1 MTQTAPSSR
10 LAAYD
15 AAFARDMQAL
25 QLANNAVF
33 ITALSGGP
41 DSTALACLA
50 DRYARSCGAVHH
62 AIIVNHNIRSDAT
75 NEAERVCKR
84 MQARAIATQ
93 IVTVQDKAPST
104 GIQEWARHQRFALLT
119 QQARQQRAVL
129 LFAHH
134 QADQAE
140 TVLMRLA
147 RGSGIAGLV
156 GMRDLTHRDAVP
168 VARPVLNWSADKLRD
183 VLALL
188 GCDYEDD
195 PSNRNYNFERVR
207 LRHFLRNGAASGFPT
222 IAAAQRLGQA
232 MAALSD
238 HCAAASTPIWEAATD
253 LWPSGHAVIDMG
265 RLHKLPDSMWR
276 YHARR
281 LIRQVGGN
289 RYGVSAA
296 ALDRLRA
303 RLLAARNSTLGGC
316 QFIRSMQPGEA
327 ARFYVVR
334 EIGRVPRECNVAAGD
349 DVIFAGCWRVRTAFS
364 GKLLNAGTAPHCV
377 GTTTA
382 APPPDMIA
390 ALPYIIRRVIPVLCT
405 LDGGLIYPQLEEVKS
420 CVTSTDT
427 ALSAQFLG
435 R

>member
-25 QLANNAVF
+25 QLANSTAF

-41 DSTALACLA
+41 DSSALACLA

-62 AIIVNHNIRSDAT
+62 AIIVNHNIRSEAT
-75 NEAERVCKR
+75 GEAERVCQR

-104 GIQEWARHQRFALLT
+104 GIQEWARHQRFVLLT
-119 QQARQQRAVL
+119 KQARQQRAVL
-129 LFAHH
+129 LLAHH

-147 RGSGIAGLV
+147 RGSGIAGLAA
-156 GMRDLTHRDAVP
+156 MRALTYRDAVP
-168 VARPVLNWSADKLRD
+168 VARPVLNWSVDQLRD
-183 VLALL
+183 LLSLL

-207 LRHFLRNGAASGFPT
+207 LRHFLRKGAACGFPT
-222 IAAAQRLGQA
+222 VAVGQRLGQA

-238 HCAAASTPIWEAATD
+238 HCAAASIPIWEAATD
-253 LWPSGHAVIDMG
+253 LWPSGHATIDMS
-265 RLHKLPDSMWR
+265 RLHKLPDPMWR

-303 RLLAARNSTLGGC
+303 RLLAGQNSTLGGC
-316 QFIRSMQPGEA
+316 QFIRSMQPSET

-334 EIGRVPRECNVAAGD
+334 EIGRVPREYNVAAGD
-349 DVIFAGCWRVRTAFS
+349 DVIFAGCWRVRTALA
-364 GKLLNAGTAPHCV
+364 GQLLNAGTAQHCD

-390 ALPYIIRRVIPVLCT
+390 TLPYIVRRVIPVLCT
-405 LDGGLIYPQLEEVKS
+405 LDGGLIYPQLSGVRS
-420 CVTSTDT
+420 YGTSADI

>member
-25 QLANNAVF
+25 QLANSSVF

-41 DSTALACLA
+41 DSSALACLA
-50 DRYARSCGAVHH
+50 DRYARSCGAAHQ

-75 NEAERVCKR
+75 DEAERVRQR

-104 GIQEWARHQRFALLT
+104 GIQEWARHQRFAALT
-119 QQARQQRAVL
+119 KQARQQRAVL

-147 RGSGIAGLV
+147 RGSGIAGLA
-156 GMRDLTHRDAVP
+156 GMRGLTYRDAVP
-168 VARPVLNWSADKLRD
+168 VARPLLNWSADQLRD

-188 GCDYEDD
+188 GCDFEDD
-195 PSNRNYNFERVR
+195 PSNRNYDFERVR
-207 LRHFLRNGAASGFPT
+207 LRRFLRKSAACGFPT
-222 IAAAQRLGQA
+222 IATAQRLGQA
-232 MAALSD
+232 MAAISD
-238 HCAAASTPIWEAATD
+238 HCAAVSTPIWEAATD
-253 LWPSGHAVIDMG
+253 LLPSGHAVIDMR
-265 RLHKLPDSMWR
+265 RLQKLPDSMWQ

-289 RYGVSAA
+289 RYGVSAR

-303 RLLAARNSTLGGC
+303 RVLAAQNSTLGGC
-316 QFIRSMQPGEA
+316 QFVRSMQPGEA

-334 EIGRVPRECNVAAGD
+334 EIGRVPQECDVAAGD

-364 GKLLNAGTAPHCV
+364 GKLLNAGTALQLKR
-377 GTTTA
+377 TTTA
-382 APPPDMIA
+382 APPPDAIA
-390 ALPYIIRRVIPVLCT
+390 ALPYIVRRVIPVLYT
-405 LDGGLIYPQLEEVKS
+405 LDGGLIYPQLEGVKS
-420 CVTSTDT
+420 CVTSTDR